1 MARPVGIVTVRD
13 ALRVATERLVEAG
26 IPTPRLD
33 AEVLLAH
40 VLGARREHLYAH
52 PERRLDAGEY
62 AAYQAALERR
72 LTRLPV
78 AYITGR
84 KEFMSLEF
92 LVDENVLIP
101 RPETETL
108 VEAVIERLRGH
119 EAEARDGGGGRAPV
133 IVADIGTGSGA
144 IAVSVAWFVRHAS
157 LIAVDISPGAL
168 RVARENARRHG
179 VEDRIE
185 FLEGDLLSPLAG
197 RGLEGGIHAVVSNP
211 PYLSRRM
218 MASLP
223 PEVAKEPRAA
233 LAGGDAGLDFAQ
245 AILDGARAYLAADG
259 FVALEVGHDQAETV
273 RRLAVDEFG
282 YGGVDVIRDYAGV
295 ERVVIAR
302 TAHL

>member
-40 VLGARREHLYAH
+40 VLGTRREHLYAH

-144 IAVSVAWFVRHAS
+144 IAVSIAWFVRHAS

-197 RGLEGGIHAVVSNP
+197 RGLEGRIYAVVSNP

-223 PEVAKEPRAA
+223 PEVAKEPRVA
-233 LAGGDAGLDFAQ
+233 LAGGEAGLDFAQ

>member
-1 MARPVGIVTVRD
+1 MGIVTVRD

>member
-1 MARPVGIVTVRD
+1 MRD

>member
-40 VLGARREHLYAH
+40 VLGTRREHLYAH

-108 VEAVIERLRGH
+108 VEAVIERLRAR
-119 EAEARDGGGGRAPV
+119 EAEARDGARVPI

-168 RVARENARRHG
+168 RVARENARCHG

-197 RGLEGGIHAVVSNP
+197 RGLEGRIHAVVSNP

-223 PEVAKEPRAA
+223 PEVAKEPRVA
-233 LAGGDAGLDFAQ
+233 LAGGEAGLDFAQ

-282 YGGVDVIRDYAGV
+282 YGGLDVIRDYAGV

>member
-144 IAVSVAWFVRHAS
+144 IAVSVAWFVRHVS

-197 RGLEGGIHAVVSNP
+197 RGLEGGIHAVASNP

-233 LAGGDAGLDFAQ
+233 LAGGEAGLDFAQ

-273 RRLAVDEFG
+273 RRLAVDKFG

>member
-40 VLGARREHLYAH
+40 VLGTRREHLYAH

-144 IAVSVAWFVRHAS
+144 IAVSIAWFVRHAS

-197 RGLEGGIHAVVSNP
+197 RGLEGRIYAVVSNP

-223 PEVAKEPRAA
+223 PEVAKEPR
-233 LAGGDAGLDFAQ
+233 
-245 AILDGARAYLAADG
+245 
-259 FVALEVGHDQAETV
+259 
-273 RRLAVDEFG
+273 
-282 YGGVDVIRDYAGV
+282 
-295 ERVVIAR
+295 
-302 TAHL
+302 

>member
-1 MARPVGIVTVRD
+1 MRD

-40 VLGARREHLYAH
+40 VLGTRREHLYAH

-133 IVADIGTGSGA
+133 IVADVGTGSGA
-144 IAVSVAWFVRHAS
+144 IAVSIAWFVRHAS

-179 VEDRIE
+179 VEDRIK

-197 RGLEGGIHAVVSNP
+197 RGLEGRIYAVVSNP

-223 PEVAKEPRAA
+223 PEVAKEPRVA
-233 LAGGDAGLDFAQ
+233 LAGGEAGLDFAQ

>member
-1 MARPVGIVTVRD
+1 MRD

-40 VLGARREHLYAH
+40 VLGTRREHLYAH

-108 VEAVIERLRGH
+108 VEALIERLRGH

-144 IAVSVAWFVRHAS
+144 IAVSIAWFVRHAS

-197 RGLEGGIHAVVSNP
+197 RGLEGRIYAVVSNP

-223 PEVAKEPRAA
+223 PEVAKEPRVA
-233 LAGGDAGLDFAQ
+233 LAGGEAGLDFAQ
-245 AILDGARAYLAADG
+245 AILDGARVYLAADG

>member
-1 MARPVGIVTVRD
+1 MARPVGVVTVRD
-13 ALRVATERLVEAG
+13 ALRGATERLAEAG

-40 VLGARREHLYAH
+40 VLGTRREHLYAH
-52 PERRLDAGEY
+52 PERWLDAGEC
-62 AAYQAALERR
+62 AAYRAAVERR

-108 VEAVIERLRGH
+108 VEAVIERLRRLGTG
-119 EAEARDGGGGRAPV
+119 ARAGGDGGAPV
-133 IVADIGTGSGA
+133 LVADIGTGSGA
-144 IAVSVAWFVRHAS
+144 IAVSIACFVRHVS
-157 LIAVDISPGAL
+157 LIAVDISPEAL

-179 VEDRIE
+179 VGDRIE
-185 FLEGDLLSPLAG
+185 FLAGDLLSPLAG
-197 RGLEGGIHAVVSNP
+197 RGLEGRMLAVVSNP

-223 PEVAKEPRAA
+223 PEVSKEPSAA
-233 LAGGDAGLDFAQ
+233 LAGGEAGLDFTR

-273 RRLAVDEFG
+273 RRLAMDEFG
-282 YGGVDVIRDYAGV
+282 YGDVEILRDYAGI
-295 ERVVIAR
+295 ERVVIAGGAR
-302 TAHL
+302 L

>member
-40 VLGARREHLYAH
+40 VLGTRREHLYAH

-133 IVADIGTGSGA
+133 IVADVGTGSGA
-144 IAVSVAWFVRHAS
+144 IAVSIAWFVRHAS

-179 VEDRIE
+179 VEDRIK

-197 RGLEGGIHAVVSNP
+197 RGLEGRIYAVVSNP

-223 PEVAKEPRAA
+223 PEVAKEPRVA
-233 LAGGDAGLDFAQ
+233 LAGGEAGLDFAQ